1 MSDVLPMLAGIRV
14 LDLTDQRAE
23 LTGRLLADLGAEV
36 LKIEPPTGSPARR
49 IAPFDERP
57 GAGPGR
63 SLYWAAVGLGKQ
75 SAVLDLEQPADR
87 ATLRDLARR
96 ADILVESFDPGT
108 MERWELGESELRAA
122 NPRLVYL
129 SVTPFGQHGPKAHW
143 PASELTLEAAGGRVA
158 VQGDGDRPPLPV
170 GYPQAAFHTAARA
183 AADCII
189 ALNERELSG
198 LGQRLDTSMQEGIIW
213 TLMSY
218 TGYPS
223 NTGGDPPGQG
233 DDRGDPN
240 AVRRAQGSGAF
251 ACADGHVVM
260 TNTSIR
266 QLMAAMPVSVLP
278 ALAAAA
284 PLDPALTTIDYGAW
298 ARRLIDGEVP
308 AAEQDLV
315 FGAVKA
321 FFLAHTKVQLME
333 WARVSDVHLGPVN
346 TTADLLQIDHYQA
359 RDFWQQVGDYLH
371 PGPVPRSSRASIEIR
386 GPAPALGEHQAK
398 VGQWLSLPP
407 QPNPAPAT
415 ADRPGEA
422 FAGIK
427 IADFSWVAVG
437 PMTAKAFA
445 DHGATVVRIES
456 ETRIDYVRT
465 LVPFKDNLP
474 GPNRSHWVNNLNTS
488 KYGAAFNM
496 ATPEGRKLAHE
507 VVEWAD
513 VVIESFTPGT
523 MKRLGLDYET
533 LSKTKPGLIMLS
545 ACLYGQTGP
554 WAPFAGYGPHGAAMS
569 GLHGITGWPDRA
581 PCGPVGPYSDVI
593 APHFGVAALA
603 AAILERRK
611 TGLGQHIDV
620 SQVEA
625 AIRFIEPLVLDQTVN
640 GRTAG
645 RAAHGSWTAC
655 PNGVYPTA
663 GTERYLAL
671 SVETAEQ
678 WQALLKLAPL
688 DDFADPKFASLAERQ
703 RLSDAID
710 AALRPWTASFERRD
724 LEQLLV
730 SAGIPASVVQR
741 PTELVGDPQLAARGF
756 FVTLNQSEVGPIP
769 YDGFITRFSAKR
781 EMLHKP
787 APSLGEDTEWV
798 LRTIL
803 GYTEDQITEFAIAG
817 ALT

>member
-1 MSDVLPMLAGIRV
+1 MPDASPMLQGIRV
-14 LDLTDQRAE
+14 LDLTDHRAE
-23 LTGRLLADLGAEV
+23 LTGRVLADLGADV
-36 LKIEPPTGSPARR
+36 LKIEPPEGSPARR

-57 GAGPGR
+57 GVAAGH
-63 SLYWAAVGLGKQ
+63 SLYWAALGVGKQ
-75 SAVLDLEQPADR
+75 SAVLDLEQAADR
-87 ATLRDLARR
+87 DTLQQLAQR
-96 ADILVESFDPGT
+96 ADILVESSEPGT
-108 MERWELGESELRAA
+108 MERWGLDEARLRAA
-122 NPRLVYL
+122 NPRLIYL
-129 SVTPFGQHGPKAHW
+129 SVTPYGQQGPKAHW
-143 PASELTLEAAGGRVA
+143 PASELTLEAAGGRLA
-158 VQGDGDRPPLPV
+158 VQGDRDRPPVPV

-198 LGQRLDTSMQEGIIW
+198 HGQRLDTSMQEGIIW

-278 ALAAAA
+278 ALAAAGA
-284 PLDPALTTIDYGAW
+284 LDPTLSAVDYSNW
-298 ARRLIDGEVP
+298 ARRLVDGEVS

-346 TTADLLQIDHYQA
+346 TTADLLQIDQYQA
-359 RDFWQQVGDYLH
+359 RGFWQQVGEYLH

-386 GPAPALGEHQAK
+386 GPAPALGQHQTK
-398 VGQWLSLPP
+398 VSEWLSFPP
-407 QPNPAPAT
+407 QPKPPT
-415 ADRPGEA
+415 PADRLGEA
-422 FAGIK
+422 FAGVK

-456 ETRIDYVRT
+456 ETRVDYVRT
-465 LVPFKDNLP
+465 LVPFKDNKV
-474 GPNRSHWVNNLNTS
+474 GINRSHWVNNLNTS

-496 ATPEGRKLAHE
+496 GTPEGKRLARE

-513 VVIESFTPGT
+513 VVVESFTPGT

-533 LSKTKPGLIMLS
+533 LSKTKPELIMLS

-645 RAAHGSWTAC
+645 RAGHRSWTAC

-671 SVETAEQ
+671 SVETPEQ
-678 WQALLKLAPL
+678 WNALRRLAPL
-688 DDFADPKFASLAERQ
+688 DAFGDPKFDALTERQ
-703 RLSDAID
+703 ALSDAID
-710 AALRPWTASFERRD
+710 AALKPWIAGFERRE
-724 LEQLLV
+724 LETLLV
-730 SAGIPASVVQR
+730 NAGIPASVAQR
-741 PTELVGDPQLAARGF
+741 PTELVADPHLAARGF
-756 FVTLNQSEVGPIP
+756 FVPLTQSEVGTIP
-769 YDGFITRFSAKR
+769 YDGFITRFSAKK

-787 APSLGEDTEWV
+787 APSIGEDTEWV
-798 LRTIL
+798 LRQIL
-803 GYTEDQITEFAIAG
+803 GYNDDQITEFAIAG